1 MEATISRIITVDD
14 LVRISSRW
22 GPTFYFTLLRVYDV
36 VKGIVGG
43 GENATSAVSRRQR
56 G

>member
-1 MEATISRIITVDD
+1 MEATISRTITEDV
-14 LVRISSRW
+14 LVRITSRW

-43 GENATSAVSRRQR
+43 GENATTTVGRRQR
-56 G
+56 S